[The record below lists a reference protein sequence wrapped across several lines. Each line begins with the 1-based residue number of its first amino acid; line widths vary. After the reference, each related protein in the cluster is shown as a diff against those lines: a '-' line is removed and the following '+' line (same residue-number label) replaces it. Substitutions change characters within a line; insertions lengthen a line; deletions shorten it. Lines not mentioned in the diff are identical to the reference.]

1 MLLLVDAGN
10 TRIKWAIASAAAAP
24 GDWTAHGA
32 VTHAEL
38 DRLQAAWAG
47 QGLTRAVISNV
58 AGHAMQAQ
66 LAALLAPL
74 LPGAPLWF
82 TSRAEL
88 AGLRNRYRNP
98 AQLGSDRFAAAL
110 GARTVAPGKALVV
123 ATCGT
128 ATTVDAVTAAGDFLG
143 GMILPGLGL
152 MLGALARGTAQLPQV
167 APGAAYTPPP
177 TFADHTSDAILSGCL
192 AAQAGAIER
201 ACAALPADLC
211 IVSGGAAASVAPLLT
226 VPHWMLDNIVLVGLH
241 AAAPLLATAPAAAP
255 DPASP

>member
-10 TRIKWAIASAAAAP
+10 TRIKWAIAASDAAP

-32 VTHAEL
+32 VPHAEL
-38 DRLQAAWAG
+38 ERLQAAWAG
-47 QGLTRAVISNV
+47 QGLTRAIVSNV
-58 AGHAMQAQ
+58 AGHAMEAQ
-66 LAALLAPL
+66 LTALLAALLPAP
-74 LPGAPLWF
+74 PEWF

-88 AGLRNRYRNP
+88 GGLRNRYRSP
-98 AQLGSDRFAAAL
+98 TQLGSDRFAAAL
-110 GARTVAPGKALVV
+110 GARCVAPGKNLVV

-128 ATTVDAVTAAGDFLG
+128 ATTVDAVSAAGDFLG

-167 APGAAYTPPP
+167 TPGATPA

-211 IVSGGAAASVAPLLT
+211 IVSGGAAASVAPLLS

-241 AAAPLLATAPAAAP
+241 AAAPSLTAN
-255 DPASP
+255 PASA

>member
-10 TRIKWAIASAAAAP
+10 TRIKWAIADGSAAP

-32 VTHAEL
+32 VPHAEL
-38 DRLQAAWAG
+38 ERLEPAWAG
-47 QGLTRAVISNV
+47 QGLMRAIISNV

-66 LAALLAPL
+66 LTALLAPL
-74 LPGAPLWF
+74 LPAAPHWF
-82 TSRAEL
+82 TARAEL
-88 AGLRNRYRNP
+88 NGLRNRYRNP

-110 GARTVAPGKALVV
+110 GARCVAPGKALVV

-128 ATTVDAVTAAGDFLG
+128 ATTVDAVTASGDFLG

-167 APGAAYTPPP
+167 APGTNGYAAPPV
-177 TFADHTSDAILSGCL
+177 FADHTSDAILSGCL

-211 IVSGGAAASVAPLLT
+211 IISGGAAASVAPLLS

-241 AAAPLLATAPAAAP
+241 AAAPLLAAE
-255 DPASP
+255 PASP

>member
-10 TRIKWAIASAAAAP
+10 TRIKWAIAAPDAAP

-32 VTHAEL
+32 VPHAEL
-38 DRLQAAWAG
+38 ERLQAAWAG
-47 QGLTRAVISNV
+47 QGLARAIVSNV
-58 AGHAMQAQ
+58 AGHAMEAQ
-66 LAALLAPL
+66 LTALLAPL
-74 LPGAPLWF
+74 LPAPPTWF

-88 AGLRNRYRNP
+88 KGLRNRYRNP
-98 AQLGSDRFAAAL
+98 TQLGSDRFAAAL
-110 GARTVAPGKALVV
+110 GARCVAPGKNLVV

-128 ATTVDAVTAAGDFLG
+128 ATTVDAVSAAGDFLG

-167 APGAAYTPPP
+167 APGALPA

-211 IVSGGAAASVAPLLT
+211 IVSGGAAASVAPLLS

-241 AAAPLLATAPAAAP
+241 AAAPFLASDSAPA
-255 DPASP
+255 